1 MVSAADFPRRGEV
14 WLVRFPGD
22 PKLRPAL
29 AVSVNHRNEFG
40 NSVLAVPITT
50 NLKPAPTHVFLPM
63 GQGGL
68 HQNSMARCENVS
80 YVERIDVRRAG
91 FSGLISASL
100 LREIERAL
108 LRALGITPT

>member
-40 NSVLAVPITT
+40 NSVLTVPITT

-80 YVERIDVRRAG
+80 YVERIDVRRPGLDKRVATSRDREGSIAG
-91 FSGLISASL
+91 TWHHAHIS
-100 LREIERAL
+100 
-108 LRALGITPT
+108 